1 MISLP
6 KYNYAQTGTTQKIVQ
21 LYTVGTTR
29 KLVQLLVILFSIIL
43 NMHHVVT

>member
-6 KYNYAQTGTTQKIVQ
+6 KYNYAQTGTTQKQVQ
-21 LYTVGTTR
+21 LCTVGTTR